1 MSCYIINGGKQLCG
15 TVALSGAKN
24 AVLPILCATLLCKD
38 GKTVLTNCPDI
49 TDVWDT
55 LEILSCYGC
64 DVSFD
69 DGQITVD
76 ATSSRFCDIPSALT
90 SRLRSA
96 CLFMGASLSVF
107 GKAVVCQPGGCELG
121 ARPLDLHLRSFS
133 KMGVSVCETEDCIV
147 CTGVPH
153 GTDIFLRYP
162 SVGATEN
169 VILASVLSEGMT
181 TVTNSA
187 REPEIKALADFLN
200 LAGAKIS
207 GAGTSTIVIEGVEK
221 LHGVRYNIIG
231 DRIEAATYLALA
243 IATDGEVTVTGIDPS
258 CLTAITDVMIG
269 AGGSVCRKSD
279 SISVR
284 RGGKFILPPPRIE
297 TAPYPGF
304 PTDAQSVI
312 SAMLLKCYGTV
323 EISERVFS
331 DRLRVCEEFKK
342 MGADITVENNTATI
356 RGVERLYGARLF
368 AGDLRSGA
376 ALIVA
381 AFSAHGQ
388 SVVNN
393 ISHILRGYQDI
404 VYKLTALGG
413 DIKLIED

>member
-1 MSCYIINGGKQLCG
+1 MSCYIIGGGKSLCG
-15 TVALSGAKN
+15 TVTLSGAKN
-24 AVLPILCATLLCKD
+24 AVLPILCATLLCKE

-64 DVSFD
+64 EVSFVN
-69 DGQITVD
+69 GQITVD
-76 ATSSRFCDIPSALT
+76 ASSSCFCNIPSALT

-96 CLFMGASLSVF
+96 CLFMGASLSAF
-107 GKAVVCQPGGCELG
+107 GKSVVCQPGGCELG
-121 ARPLDLHLRSFS
+121 ARPIDMHLRSFS
-133 KMGVSVCETEDCIV
+133 KMGVTVCESDDCII
-147 CTGVPH
+147 CTGTPH
-153 GTDIFLRYP
+153 STDIFLRYP

-169 VILASVLSEGMT
+169 VLLASVLSKGTT

-200 LAGAKIS
+200 LAGAKIT

-221 LHGVRYNIIG
+221 LCGVQYNIIG

-243 IATDGEVTVTGIDPS
+243 LATDGDITVCGIDPS
-258 CLTAITDVMIG
+258 YLTAITDVIIG
-269 AGGSVCRKSD
+269 AGGCVCRKND

-312 SAMLLKCYGTV
+312 TAMLLKCYGTA

-356 RGVERLYGARLF
+356 RGVERLYGAHLF

-388 SVVNN
+388 SVVSN

-404 VYKLTALGG
+404 VHKLTALGG
-413 DIKLIED
+413 DIKLREE